1 MENCAGDFLIPESQE
16 FASLLGSEKIE
27 VTQGKI
33 VSGTVVAINKD
44 TVTVDVGY
52 KSEGS
57 IAISQFYD
65 GEGKLQVGVGDAV
78 EVLVLQLENELGQ
91 IVLSKEKAFQ
101 KRVWEGVENVFRN
114 DLTVSG
120 KVVQKVKGGLQ
131 VDIGIPAF
139 LPGSQIDER
148 PHKNLDKFIG
158 QVFEFRVLK
167 MTRDKGNIVLSR
179 RALLV
184 AEKDNLRQ
192 ETLKVL
198 DEGIVLEGIVK
209 NITDYGAFVDLG
221 GIDGLLHIT
230 DICWGRINHPGD
242 KISVGETV
250 KVVVL
255 KFDKDKER
263 VSLGMKQLTPEPW
276 LTVGDRYPVGA
287 VIAGKVMNLTD
298 YGAFLEL
305 EEGVEGLIHISEM
318 SWSKKS
324 KHPGKLLKE
333 GEEVKAIVLGVDGEE
348 KRIRLGLKQLTPNP
362 WDELEANYSVGSAIT
377 GPVKTIADFGIFIEV
392 TKVIDGLVHISDI
405 SWSKQPRDV
414 NELQA
419 QFQKGQEI
427 TAVLIGIDRENE
439 RLSLSIKAL
448 EEDPWVK
455 LSKQYPVGSVLK
467 AKIASIAE
475 FGLFV
480 EIAEGIDGL
489 VHSSQVELKDGQTL
503 QSTYADRIGEEVE
516 VKVKAVDPSQ
526 RRFSLTF
533 DLESDVAA
541 EGAAAEEEQG
551 AVTFGDLIRKQ
562 ISKQ

>member
-503 QSTYADRIGEEVE
+503 QSAYADRIGEEVE

>member
-1 MENCAGDFLIPESQE
+1 MENCAGDFVIPESQE

-65 GEGKLQVGVGDAV
+65 GEGKLQIGVGDAV

-230 DICWGRINHPGD
+230 DICWGRINHPAD

-362 WDELEANYSVGSAIT
+362 WDELEANYSVGSTIT

-405 SWSKQPRDV
+405 SWTKQPRDV

-455 LSKQYPVGSVLK
+455 LSKEYPVGSILK

-489 VHSSQVELKDGQTL
+489 VHSSQVDLKDGQTL
-503 QSTYADRIGEEVE
+503 QSAYSDRIGEEVE

-533 DLESDVAA
+533 DLDSDVSS
-541 EGAAAEEEQG
+541 EGAAPEEEQG